1 MAKKGG
7 KLPGVEV
14 GPLGPEKSF
23 EKVAC
28 ALAVNSCL
36 SLSKYIGVFW
46 NTSIAN
52 PIAFPWHFVKS
63 SNLVFTFLGSYF
75 QLSDFQ

>member
-36 SLSKYIGVFW
+36 SLSKYIGVF
-46 NTSIAN
+46 
-52 PIAFPWHFVKS
+52 
-63 SNLVFTFLGSYF
+63 
-75 QLSDFQ
+75 